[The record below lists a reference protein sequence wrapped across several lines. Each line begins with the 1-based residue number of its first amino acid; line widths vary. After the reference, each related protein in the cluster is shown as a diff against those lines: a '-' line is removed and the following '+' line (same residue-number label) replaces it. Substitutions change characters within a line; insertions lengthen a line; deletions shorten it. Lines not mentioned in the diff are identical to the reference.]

1 MKGIQWKLNKFF
13 SWNNFT
19 KKGTVKTI
27 WTAFLDDLFLDGKG
41 SLSLSFGVL
50 KNQEIGGIRRANI

>member
-27 WTAFLDDLFLDGKG
+27 WTAFLDDLF
-41 SLSLSFGVL
+41 
-50 KNQEIGGIRRANI
+50 